1 MRREHDPEIPSDA
14 VGRQVVEAV
23 ENLVALWFSAVEDV
37 RPRLP
42 PRQVRAL
49 RAVRRQPTLNV
60 TALAEH
66 LRIGLP
72 TASRLCDRLEAAG
85 LLRRRVQPDDRR
97 EIRLEVTAQGQRFLG
112 DVTERLSLHLAT
124 AFEGVPPAQRVR
136 LEQMLRAF
144 HEGRLPAE
152 PGSEP
157 GSEQD
162 REHDPDTEP
171 GAEAGGER

>member
-1 MRREHDPEIPSDA
+1 MRREPDPEIPSEV
-14 VGRQVVEAV
+14 VGRQMVEAV
-23 ENLVALWFSAVEDV
+23 ENLVTLWFAAVDDV

-72 TASRLCDRLEAAG
+72 TASRLCDRLESAG
-85 LLRRRVQPDDRR
+85 LLRRHAQHDDRR
-97 EIRLEVTAQGQRFLG
+97 EVRLEVTLQGQRFLA
-112 DVTERLSLHLAT
+112 DVTERLSLNLADV
-124 AFEGVPPAQRVR
+124 FDGVAPAQRLR

-144 HEGRLPAE
+144 HDEGLPADPV
-152 PGSEP
+152 PGAESENP
-157 GSEQD
+157 
-162 REHDPDTEP
+162 EP
-171 GAEAGGER
+171 GADAGGER

>member
-1 MRREHDPEIPSDA
+1 MRREHDPEIPSEA
-14 VGRQVVEAV
+14 AGRQMVEAV
-23 ENLVALWFSAVEDV
+23 ENLVTLWFSAVEDV

-85 LLRRRVQPDDRR
+85 LLLRRVQHSDRR
-97 EIRLEVTAQGQRFLG
+97 EVRLEVTAQGQRFLA
-112 DVTERLSLHLAT
+112 DVTERLSLNLAA
-124 AFEGVPPAQRVR
+124 AFDGVPPAQRTR
-136 LEQMLRAF
+136 LEQVLRAF
-144 HEGRLPAE
+144 HAGGLRA
-152 PGSEP
+152 
-157 GSEQD
+157 
-162 REHDPDTEP
+162 DPDTGTDAGTDAGPEP
-171 GAEAGGER
+171 GADTGSER